1 MTQVHADTLPVIDQK
16 FSLVTKL
23 MGNRFEFTV
32 IADDKTFAES
42 AINKAVEEVKRIE
55 KVFSTFNADS
65 EINKIN
71 DNAGIKPL
79 QVSEE
84 VYQLIRRSIK
94 ISEITQGAF
103 DITYGSIDKQLWNF
117 DMNMTSLPD
126 AATARQSVRL
136 INYKNIIIDETHQ
149 TVFLKNKVMRI
160 GFGGI
165 GKGYAAE
172 KAKQVLIAEGI
183 AAGIVN
189 AAGDLTTWGIQT
201 NKKPW
206 TVGIANPDMA
216 SQVFSELEISN
227 KAIATSGSYIKF
239 VVINGKKYSH
249 TIDPRTGMPVSGIK
263 SVTIIAPD
271 AELADA
277 LATPV
282 TVMGVKAGLYLIN
295 QLPGVHCIIIDDD
308 NRLVTSKNI
317 NLI

>member
-1 MTQVHADTLPVIDQK
+1 MTKVHTDTLPVIDQK

-32 IADDKTFAES
+32 IANNKAFAES

-79 QVSEE
+79 QVSKE

-103 DITYGSIDKQLWNF
+103 DITYGSIDKKLWNF

-126 AATARQSVRL
+126 AATARQSVRF
-136 INYKNIIIDETHQ
+136 INYKNILIDEAHQ
-149 TVFLKNKVMRI
+149 TVFLKEKGMRI

-189 AAGDLTTWGIQT
+189 AAGDLTTWGVQT

-206 TVGIANPDMA
+206 TVGIANPNMA

-239 VVINGKKYSH
+239 VMINGKKYSH

-282 TVMGVKAGLYLIN
+282 TVMGIKAGLYLIN
-295 QLPGVHCIIIDDD
+295 QLPSVHCIIIDDD